1 MAHGSPGSDGPV
13 STLPEE
19 RIDRW
24 VAPIRRFMQ
33 IETAAGF
40 VLLGCTA
47 LALYLANSAWA
58 PGFHA
63 LLQTPM
69 GISLGGDR
77 LIFPLEVWI
86 NDGLMTIF
94 FFVVGL
100 EIKREFVLGELRDR
114 RQAALPLAAALGG
127 MLVPAAIY
135 LFLQAGEVG
144 QHGWGIPMATDIA
157 FVVGVLSL
165 LGRSVPHS
173 LRVLLLTLAI
183 ADDVGAVIVIAIGY
197 TDEIQLAAL
206 LLAFLGFAT
215 CLLINWAGV
224 RNVWVYFVMAAVIW
238 FLFHQSGVHATVA
251 GVILGMI
258 TPTNAWLPVG
268 RFAKTIREV
277 DDFLDEEGSW
287 YNDAHRNHVLQTVAV
302 TARESMPPLERIEN
316 ALHPWV
322 SFVIMPLFA
331 LANAGVVIQ
340 ASALVEP
347 ISLAVAAGLLFG
359 KPIGV
364 VLASWLAVRAGI
376 ARLPRELN
384 WPAIIGGGFLAGIGF
399 TMALFIAGLALDGPL
414 LDSAKI
420 GILMGSAVSA
430 VIGLAV
436 LAIVLRRGV
445 LAKEIG

>member
-1 MAHGSPGSDGPV
+1 MAHGRPGGARPV

-24 VAPIRRFMQ
+24 VGPIRRFMQ
-33 IETAAGF
+33 VEAAAGF

-47 LALYLANSAWA
+47 IALYLANSEWA
-58 PGFHA
+58 SGFHS
-63 LLQTPM
+63 LLQTPI
-69 GISLGGDR
+69 GITLGGER
-77 LIFPLEVWI
+77 LIVPLEVWI
-86 NDGLMTIF
+86 NDGLMTVF

-114 RQAALPLAAALGG
+114 EQAALPLAAALGG
-127 MLVPAAIY
+127 MLVPATIY
-135 LFLQAGEVG
+135 LSLQFGDVGER
-144 QHGWGIPMATDIA
+144 GWGIPMATDIA

-165 LGRSVPHS
+165 LGRIVPHS

-183 ADDVGAVIVIAIGY
+183 ADDVGAVIVIAIAY
-197 TDEIQLAAL
+197 TDQIQFTAL

-215 CLLINWAGV
+215 CLVINWAGV

-238 FLFHQSGVHATVA
+238 FLFHESGVHTTVA

-258 TPTNAWLPVG
+258 TPTNSWLPVG
-268 RFAKTIREV
+268 RFAETIREV
-277 DDFLDEEGSW
+277 DDFLDEEGNW
-287 YNDAHRNHVLQTVAV
+287 YNDEHRNHVLRTVAM
-302 TARESMPPLERIEN
+302 TARESMPPLERLEN

-364 VLASWLAVRAGI
+364 VLASWLAVRVGI
-376 ARLPRELN
+376 ARLPRDLN

-399 TMALFIAGLALDGPL
+399 TMALFIAGLALHGPL

-420 GILMGSAVSA
+420 GILMGSAASA

-436 LAIVLRRGV
+436 LAIVLRRSVPTQEVG
-445 LAKEIG
+445 